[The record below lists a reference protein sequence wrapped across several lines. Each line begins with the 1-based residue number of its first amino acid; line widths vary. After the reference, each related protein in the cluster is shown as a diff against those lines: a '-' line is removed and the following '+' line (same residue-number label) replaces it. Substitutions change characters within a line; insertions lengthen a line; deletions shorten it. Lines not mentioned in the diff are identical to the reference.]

1 MAQRSPW
8 TRTKK
13 TEETKE
19 ERTKKARTKKT
30 RTKKTKA
37 KDAILYECMMTGCN
51 AMYSGD
57 SDNWFPY
64 LTERGRTRWF
74 CKACAGLSDSG
85 DFGSPS
91 CCSGDDGPD

>member
-1 MAQRSPW
+1 MDQRRLG

-13 TEETKE
+13 TEKTKE
-19 ERTKKARTKKT
+19 ETTKKA

-37 KDAILYECMMTGCN
+37 KDAILYECMSCN
-51 AMYSGD
+51 AKYSGD
-57 SDNWFPY
+57 SDNWFEY
-64 LTERGRTRWF
+64 INERGRTRWI
-74 CKACAGLSDSG
+74 CKPCAGLSDSG